1 MSVSLF
7 LCLNSHLLLSL
18 SLSTSITPSVHPPFC
33 CSQIKTWWE
42 REGRGSESAVLPRRE
57 RTERWRNTCLHVL
70 LEVAGEAVSEES
82 DDDQVSPRCRRLLSR
97 RKPTPQLQRR
107 KTTTVSRRWERGSL
121 WDGCLCVCRNC
132 SSSFYF
138 KKAERLNFQVTINF
152 QKSFISKHYQSN
164 PPFLSAFRVWV
175 KLMCIFNFKEKKRC
189 PSGLEIP
196 GMGFLFPFPFFA
208 TPSPATPATPG
219 RAPRVGSQENI

>member
-1 MSVSLF
+1 MCLSRSFSVLIATCF
-7 LCLNSHLLLSL
+7 SL
-18 SLSTSITPSVHPPFC
+18 SLSTSITPSFHPPFC

-42 REGRGSESAVLPRRE
+42 REGRGSESAVLSRSV
-57 RTERWRNTCLHVL
+57 RTECWRNTCLPVL

-97 RKPTPQLQRR
+97 RKPAPQLQRR

-138 KKAERLNFQVTINF
+138 KKAKRLNFQVTINF

-164 PPFLSAFRVWV
+164 LPFLSAFRVWV
-175 KLMCIFNFKEKKRC
+175 KLMCIFNFKEKKKMSLWLGN
-189 PSGLEIP
+189 SGHWFSL
-196 GMGFLFPFPFFA
+196 PFFSLLLPLLPPQLHQGGPQGWGA
-208 TPSPATPATPG
+208 
-219 RAPRVGSQENI
+219 